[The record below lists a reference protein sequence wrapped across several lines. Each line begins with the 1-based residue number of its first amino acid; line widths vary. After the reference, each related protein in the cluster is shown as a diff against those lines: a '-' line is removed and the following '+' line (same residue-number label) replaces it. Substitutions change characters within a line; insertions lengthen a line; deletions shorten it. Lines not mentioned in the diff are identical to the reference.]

1 MSYPHLVSCGQ
12 SRTLVTRGIKT
23 WQKPETALE
32 KSLAPRV
39 AKPPKRERQIQ
50 IQPAMIPSLYTFM
63 TKKNN
68 NKKEKA
74 NNMRKVN
81 PSPDSL
87 LLCGKRFI
95 SWWCSGVGCGASRC
109 CWGVGGSTS
118 RCHCWVRCDTPW
130 WSCRVAWCPSWL
142 LWRIRSHC
150 YWLTRRKGWGSC
162 SLLNRVGCWP
172 TLRWRVLSSFIFKYK
187 HMISKDKRNHITIT
201 SLIILLSNVCAY

>member
-50 IQPAMIPSLYTFM
+50 IQPAIIPSLYTFM

-118 RCHCWVRCDTPW
+118 RYHCWVRCDTPW

-142 LWRIRSHC
+142 LWWIRSHC
-150 YWLTRRKGWGSC
+150 YWLTRGIGWGSC

-172 TLRWRVLSSFIFKYK
+172 TLRWRVLSSFIFKYNTWLAK
-187 HMISKDKRNHITIT
+187 TNAIISR
-201 SLIILLSNVCAY
+201 